1 MIRRLY
7 RSKINPDSEKTLPW
21 LSHSES
27 LFIYCNDQRRSERY
41 LESKRKTMD
50 QTFSMTVYGKCC
62 TNIVRQNMASGSL
75 DMTPYP
81 SPGMAFRSTGYGYE
95 YFERIAKELYALY
108 NARYQ
113 TVYQAWRRSRTSSD
127 THSVQPYLSH
137 AAT

>member
-1 MIRRLY
+1 
-7 RSKINPDSEKTLPW
+7 
-21 LSHSES
+21 
-27 LFIYCNDQRRSERY
+27 
-41 LESKRKTMD
+41 
-50 QTFSMTVYGKCC
+50 
-62 TNIVRQNMASGSL
+62 MASGSL